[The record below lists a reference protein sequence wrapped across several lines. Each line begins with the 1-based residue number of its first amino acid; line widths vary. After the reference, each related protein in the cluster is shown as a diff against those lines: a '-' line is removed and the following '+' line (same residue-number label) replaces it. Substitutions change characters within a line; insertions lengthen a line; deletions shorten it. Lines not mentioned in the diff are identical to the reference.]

1 MSEKTLNIMVATD
14 IHYLSKSINDGGEA
28 FANMIAKGDGKVMK
42 YIEEIVDTFCA
53 EVKKRKP
60 DVLLLLGDLTF
71 NGERISHLELAKKL
85 EKIVEAGIPV

>member
-53 EVKKRKP
+53 EVKK
-60 DVLLLLGDLTF
+60 
-71 NGERISHLELAKKL
+71 
-85 EKIVEAGIPV
+85 